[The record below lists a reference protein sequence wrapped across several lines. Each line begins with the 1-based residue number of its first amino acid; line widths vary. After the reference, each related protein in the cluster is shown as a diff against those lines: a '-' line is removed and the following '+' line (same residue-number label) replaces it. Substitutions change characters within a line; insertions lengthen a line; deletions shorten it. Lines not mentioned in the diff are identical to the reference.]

1 MSRSYYGTGDLD
13 DDLFEAE
20 EAARRRRKREEM
32 LEAHRIAQE
41 VEAKAEAIRKARAT
55 EVSLETNR
63 RQLLRQY
70 EAAGVEPP
78 SVDASGRPLV
88 SLPMLLTLG
97 WSIEHHLDGNV
108 LARPVTRSLSALKED
123 EMFGSRGS

>member
-1 MSRSYYGTGDLD
+1 MHSTTDPLSWD

-41 VEAKAEAIRKARAT
+41 AETKAEAIRKARAT

-78 SVDASGRPLV
+78 CVDASGTPLV
-88 SLPMLLTLG
+88 SLQMLLNFG
-97 WSIEHHLDGNV
+97 WSIERYLDGNV
-108 LARPVTRSLSALKED
+108 LVRPVTRSHVSLDDDVE
-123 EMFGSRGS
+123 FGR